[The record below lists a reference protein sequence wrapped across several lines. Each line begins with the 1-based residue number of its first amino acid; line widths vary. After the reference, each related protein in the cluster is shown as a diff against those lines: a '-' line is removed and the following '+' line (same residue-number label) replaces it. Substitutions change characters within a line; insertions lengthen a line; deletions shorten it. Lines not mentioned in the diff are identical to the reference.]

1 MRSSLLPGGEPPWRL
16 PDKLTRAKKPARR
29 ARTGTA
35 VPRRILPPATQV
47 NETDRTAGS
56 IFSMKRV
63 FYILANA
70 FAGVVLVLLL
80 LDPTRPLAP
89 VFVLLALAVVCA
101 VVPRFLR

>member
-1 MRSSLLPGGEPPWRL
+1 
-16 PDKLTRAKKPARR
+16 
-29 ARTGTA
+29 
-35 VPRRILPPATQV
+35 
-47 NETDRTAGS
+47 
-56 IFSMKRV
+56 MKHV
-63 FYILANA
+63 LYILANG